1 MIIAS
6 CGGGSAHYHGL
17 LQIYHSQI
25 FMKIHKFISDLKNT
39 LQQAIKHPQKDDITN
54 ILALAH

>member
-1 MIIAS
+1 
-6 CGGGSAHYHGL
+6 
-17 LQIYHSQI
+17 
-25 FMKIHKFISDLKNT
+25 MKIHKFISDLKNT